1 MAHRATL
8 EKLMRLTL
16 GPLLCVPGFGVIC
29 ESTFWANGGVPV
41 RFLVLAV
48 GFTLPRTFRTHMVVG
63 VPWFRGPDPLVR
75 VAFGLHGLALEPRG
89 PWELSFF
96 APALLLDPLFTNERC
111 HWQRSWGGC
120 KRWVN
125 TTCKTK
131 NNKSVKT
138 NM

>member
-89 PWELSFF
+89 PWDSQVGSLVSSRRLYCWTHYSRTSVAIGN
-96 APALLLDPLFTNERC
+96 APGVDAK
-111 HWQRSWGGC
+111 GG
-120 KRWVN
+120 
-125 TTCKTK
+125 
-131 NNKSVKT
+131 
-138 NM
+138 